1 MRAAVRR
8 AAWRLTGNERGQRLL
23 EWTASKAQAL
33 MGIGSGTSP
42 ESSGEAGIFP
52 LLLRRRQPPYCVFDV
67 GANRG
72 QFLAMARAQFAGRPV
87 RFHAFEPGRA
97 TFEMLCSTSEG
108 PDATLNNAALGREAG
123 PLTLYADE
131 PGSGMASLTR
141 RRLGHF
147 GIAIAHEEQVAVT
160 TLDAYCAARGID
172 GIDLLK
178 LDVEGHELDVLAGGR
193 SMFERGAVAMV
204 SFEFGG
210 CNIDTRTFL
219 QDFFYFFREHGM
231 TIHRI
236 TPSGYL
242 RPLPAY
248 REIDE
253 QFRTSNFVAIG
264 GERRR

>member
-1 MRAAVRR
+1 MRR
-8 AAWRLTGNERGQRLL
+8 AAWQLTGNERGQRLL

-33 MGIGSGTSP
+33 MGIGSGTAP
-42 ESSGEAGIFP
+42 ESSGEGGIFER
-52 LLLRRRQPPYCVFDV
+52 LLRSRQPPYCVFDV

-72 QFLAMARAQFAGRPV
+72 QFLALARTALAGRRA
-87 RFHAFEPGRA
+87 RFHSFEPGHA
-97 TFEMLCSTSEG
+97 TFELLRSTSEG

-123 PLTLYADE
+123 SLTLYADE

-147 GIAIAHEEQVAVT
+147 GIAVAHEERVAVT
-160 TLDAYCAARGID
+160 TLDAYCAERGIES
-172 GIDLLK
+172 IDLLK
-178 LDVEGHELDVLAGGR
+178 IDVEGHELDVLAGGR
-193 SMFERGAVAMV
+193 SMFERRAVAMV

-219 QDFFYFFREHGM
+219 QDFFYFFREHAM

-248 REIDE
+248 RESDE

-264 GERRR
+264 EDARR